1 MLSNNLS
8 VGQVVKA
15 TSGKEKDK
23 LFFIIKVVDHQYVL
37 IADGKKRKL
46 GKPKLKK
53 VKHLEIY
60 NVINN
65 KVNNK
70 ISSEQNVMDVFLR
83 VELTKLNDLV

>member
-70 ISSEQNVMDVFLR
+70 ISSEQNVTDVFLR